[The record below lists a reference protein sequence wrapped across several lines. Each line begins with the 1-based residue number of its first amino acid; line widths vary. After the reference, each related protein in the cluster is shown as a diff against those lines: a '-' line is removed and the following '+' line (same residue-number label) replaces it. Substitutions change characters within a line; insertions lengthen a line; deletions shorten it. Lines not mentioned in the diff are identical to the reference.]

1 MLDITCQKNQRRI
14 SVVKQQDLL
23 APADFCRFSSSS
35 VKRYGRIR
43 NTSSV
48 DSRLIINAVVCV
60 NQGRVFDDLVLLL
73 RSITYECIAV
83 NIPLL

>member
-1 MLDITCQKNQRRI
+1 MLDITCEKSQRRT
-14 SVVKQQDLL
+14 SVVKQQDLI
-23 APADFCRFSSSS
+23 APADYCRFSSNS

-43 NTSSV
+43 NTSFI

-60 NQGRVFDDLVLLL
+60 NQGRVFDDLVFLF